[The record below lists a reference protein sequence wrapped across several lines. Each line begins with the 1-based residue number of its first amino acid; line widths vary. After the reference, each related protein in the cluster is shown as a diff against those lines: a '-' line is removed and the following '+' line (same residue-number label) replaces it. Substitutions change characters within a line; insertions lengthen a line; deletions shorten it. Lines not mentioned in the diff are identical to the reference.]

1 MSLINE
7 ALKRAEEDAQNRSGG
22 GIEAKPAPMEPV
34 RQAKGRKFKLTPS
47 RMVMLAALVAAC
59 GAGWYFTRGPSPA
72 SRPAAAKAD
81 GAAHKNTKTTAAKPK
96 ANQNDASAK
105 AQTDAALKETAPR
118 KIAPVAPVNPELER
132 AYARLIETAT
142 YYTPPP
148 RQITMPA
155 SAPAGDE
162 TAKSESPA
170 TAPAS
175 GEAPASA
182 KAQSAIAAATKPP
195 AKAPAGKTPPVAAA
209 KATPSKGVD
218 YSRYQLSGVMHGP
231 NGTTA
236 IINGY
241 FLTVGQEI
249 DGAKILR
256 IEQQSVLLEL
266 DGQRFTIRM

>member
-34 RQAKGRKFKLTPS
+34 RQATERKFKLTPS
-47 RMVMLAALVAAC
+47 RMVIVAALVVAC
-59 GAGWYFTRGPSPA
+59 GAAWYFTRGPSPA

-81 GAAHKNTKTTAAKPK
+81 GASRKDAKAKPK
-96 ANQNDASAK
+96 AGKNDAAAK
-105 AQTDAALKETAPR
+105 DKTDASR
-118 KIAPVAPVNPELER
+118 KITPAAPVNPELER

-142 YYTPPP
+142 YYTPSP
-148 RQITMPA
+148 RQIAAPT

-162 TAKSESPA
+162 TAKTESPA

-175 GEAPASA
+175 EEAPAPA
-182 KAQSAIAAATKPP
+182 KSQSAVATAAKTP
-195 AKAPAGKTPPVAAA
+195 AKAPAEKAAA
-209 KATPSKGVD
+209 ATPAKAAPAKTVD

-231 NGTTA
+231 GGTTA

-256 IEQQSVLLEL
+256 IEQQSVLLER
-266 DGQRFTIRM
+266 DGQRFNIRM